1 MNCKK
6 QNCEN
11 NKSFSPIFQNKIKVK
26 KIHQN
31 AILPYKANKGDAGW
45 DLFSVEDAKIYPK
58 SRLTIK
64 TGIALEIP
72 GGYVGLIWPRS
83 GLSVKHGINKLAG
96 VIDSGYRGEIIVCLH
111 NTDEW
116 IPYEIK
122 SGDKIAQILFMSIPG
137 FELEW
142 MENLQDSERGEKG
155 FGSSG

>member
-1 MNCKK
+1 M
-6 QNCEN
+6 
-11 NKSFSPIFQNKIKVK
+11 FQNTIKVK
-26 KIHQN
+26 KLN
-31 AILPYKANKGDAGW
+31 EDAKLPYRANAGDAGW

-64 TGIALEIP
+64 TGIAVEIP
-72 GGYVGLIWPRS
+72 MGYVGLIWPRS

-116 IPYEIK
+116 VPFEIK
-122 SGDKIAQILFMSIPG
+122 KGDKIAQILFMQIPE
-137 FELEW
+137 FKLEW
-142 MENLQDSERGEKG
+142 SENLEESERGENG